1 MRVREIAV
9 RGHSIGVA
17 DEQPDCFANELDR
30 IERLLAHKDSELQR
44 LRTELALKTLYI
56 DELQATLESQAR
68 ELEAFDR
75 RLRLVESSAQ
85 RPAAPP
91 TAGEHPI
98 PARKPVPLRIR
109 IRKGMPG

>member
-1 MRVREIAV
+1 MA
-9 RGHSIGVA
+9 A
-17 DEQPDCFANELDR
+17 DPPDAFSTELDR

-75 RLRLVESSAQ
+75 RLRQMESISRSPVE
-85 RPAAPP
+85 PAPVLDVP
-91 TAGEHPI
+91 E
-98 PARKPVPLRIR
+98 PARKPLSVRIR
-109 IRKGMPG
+109 FRKGTPE